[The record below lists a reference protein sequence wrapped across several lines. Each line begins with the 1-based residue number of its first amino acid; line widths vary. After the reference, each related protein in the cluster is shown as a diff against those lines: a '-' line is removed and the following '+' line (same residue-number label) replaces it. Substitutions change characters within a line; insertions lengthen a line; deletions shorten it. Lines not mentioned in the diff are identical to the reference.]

1 MILMMMTRMERPFTI
16 FLSMVPISISRFPA
30 LARRRHATTRYRR
43 RRRRRHFRGRT
54 NGKRHHHHHHHR
66 DDFVVLFGV
75 YYSHAYIKLCFFFFE
90 DFGKRF
96 ISVVSRLFCVERR
109 PRRPKSIILLF
120 FWIFFYWMMT
130 Q

>member
-1 MILMMMTRMERPFTI
+1 MILTMMTRMERPFTI
-16 FLSMVPISISRFPA
+16 FLSMMVPISISRFPA

-43 RRRRRHFRGRT
+43 RRRRRHFRRGRT

-109 PRRPKSIILLF
+109 RPTRRPKSIILLF
-120 FWIFFYWMMT
+120 FWIFF
-130 Q
+130 

>member
-16 FLSMVPISISRFPA
+16 FLSMVPIIISRFPA
-30 LARRRHATTRYRR
+30 LARRRHATTRY

>member
-1 MILMMMTRMERPFTI
+1 MILTMMTRMERPFTI
-16 FLSMVPISISRFPA
+16 FLSMMVPISISRFPA

-75 YYSHAYIKLCFFFFE
+75 YYSHAYIKLCFFFE